1 MPSSSPPALLQRDRI
16 PRPSPMPFSPPLP
29 APHIT
34 ELPWCPPE
42 RLFPLCREGG
52 ASVFLDSGGP
62 AEQERHRWSFLCP
75 RPAGRL
81 TLPLA
86 EMHHLPQHLRAFRAA
101 HAPAGRPSPHLPEL
115 PFTGGVIGLL
125 SYEAGMAREGLTSR
139 HATNCPAFT
148 ALACRDL
155 FIFDRREQRLWWA
168 SADGTPPPGQP
179 ATTARPDHPGPSLT
193 PVAEQDAATW
203 QAAVRTVQEY
213 IAAGDI
219 FQANLTMR
227 WVAPRPETLDLHALY
242 NQLRTRC
249 PAPFGAWF
257 HTPDFTLLSAS
268 VERFLSLDR
277 QGRIET
283 RPIKGTCP
291 VSDDPQQNDAL
302 KEALH
307 RDEKEL
313 AENLMITDLMR
324 HDIGRVC
331 QLGSVDV
338 PQLFAVE
345 RFAHVH
351 HLVSSVTG
359 QLQRDHDATDL
370 LAATI
375 PPGSVTGAP
384 KYRAMQIIDEV
395 ESSARG
401 AYCGT
406 LFRLGWDGALDS
418 SVIIRSI
425 SATASHLQVGAGGG
439 ITYPSHPEREYE
451 EMCLKAAPLLAVL
464 RDHGA

>member
-1 MPSSSPPALLQRDRI
+1 MPSSST
-16 PRPSPMPFSPPLP
+16 PLS
-29 APHIT
+29 APHT
-34 ELPWCPPE
+34 VELPWQPPE
-42 RLFPLCREGG
+42 QLFPLCRGKER
-52 ASVFLDSGGP
+52 SVFLDSGGP

-75 RPAGRL
+75 CPAGQL
-81 TLPLA
+81 TLPLT
-86 EMHHLPQHLRAFRAA
+86 EIHNFPQRLRDFLSA
-101 HAPAGRPSPHLPEL
+101 HAPETSPHTPSPDL

-125 SYEAGMAREGLTSR
+125 SYEAGMACEGLTSR
-139 HATNCPAFT
+139 HETDCPAFT
-148 ALACRDL
+148 ALACRNL
-155 FIFDRREQRLWWA
+155 FIFDRLERRLWWA
-168 SADGTPPPGQP
+168 SADGTPPPEPPVIP
-179 ATTARPDHPGPSLT
+179 ASPARERPRITAM
-193 PVAEQDAATW
+193 AEQSAEAW
-203 QAAVRTVQEY
+203 QEALQRVRGY

-227 WVAPRPETLDLHALY
+227 WVAARPKDLNLHSLY
-242 NQLRTRC
+242 EQLRTRC

-277 QGRIET
+277 QDRIET

-291 VSDDPQQNDAL
+291 ISPDPQQNEALKDAL
-302 KEALH
+302 RH
-307 RDEKEL
+307 DEKEL

-331 QLGSVDV
+331 RLGSVEV
-338 PQLFAVE
+338 PQLFTVE

-359 QLQRDHDATDL
+359 QLQDGHDAADL

-384 KYRAMQIIDEV
+384 KYRAMEIIDKV
-395 ESSARG
+395 EFSARG

-418 SVIIRSI
+418 AVIIRSI
-425 SATASHLQVGAGGG
+425 SAAEGHLRVGAGGG
-439 ITYPSHPEREYE
+439 ITYPSHPEREYK
-451 EMCLKAAPLLAVL
+451 EMFLKAMPLLKVL
-464 RDHGA
+464 HDHGH

>member
-1 MPSSSPPALLQRDRI
+1 MFLPAL
-16 PRPSPMPFSPPLP
+16 PS
-29 APHIT
+29 APYVT
-34 ELPWCPPE
+34 ELPWQPPE
-42 RLFPLCREGG
+42 QLFPLCRDEDN
-52 ASVFLDSGGP
+52 SVFLDSGGP
-62 AEQERHRWSFLCP
+62 AEQDRHRWSFLCP
-75 RPAGRL
+75 RPAGQL
-81 TLPLA
+81 ILPLA
-86 EMHHLPQHLRAFRAA
+86 KMHLFPQHLRQFLAD
-101 HAPAGRPSPHLPEL
+101 HTPVNGPSTPFPNL
-115 PFTGGVIGLL
+115 PFVGGVIGLL

-139 HATNCPAFT
+139 HETDCPAFN

-155 FIFDRREQRLWWA
+155 FIFDRLERRLWWA
-168 SADGTPPPGQP
+168 SADGLPAPDLPP
-179 ATTARPDHPGPSLT
+179 TTAPSAAPQLRIT
-193 PVAEQDAATW
+193 PVAEQDATTW
-203 QAAVRTVQEY
+203 QAAVQTVRDY

-227 WVAPRPETLDLHALY
+227 WVATRPEGLDLHDLY
-242 NQLRTRC
+242 EQLRTTC

-268 VERFLSLDR
+268 VERFLSLNR
-277 QGRIET
+277 QGQIET

-291 VSDDPQQNDAL
+291 ISPDPQKNDAL
-302 KEALH
+302 KDALRH
-307 RDEKEL
+307 DEKEL

-331 QLGSVDV
+331 QLGSVEV

-351 HLVSSVTG
+351 HLVSSITG
-359 QLQRDHDATDL
+359 QLQAGYDAADL

-384 KYRAMQIIDEV
+384 KYRAMEIIDEV
-395 ESSARG
+395 ETSARG

-418 SVIIRSI
+418 AVIIRSI
-425 SATASHLQVGAGGG
+425 SATSHYLRVGAGGG
-439 ITYPSHPEREYE
+439 ITYPSHPEREYD
-451 EMCLKAAPLLAVL
+451 EMCLKAAPLLDVL
-464 RDHGA
+464 HRYGH

>member
-1 MPSSSPPALLQRDRI
+1 MFLSAPSSV
-16 PRPSPMPFSPPLP
+16 
-29 APHIT
+29 PHIT
-34 ELPWCPPE
+34 ELPWQPPE
-42 RLFPLCREGG
+42 RLFPLCRDEDS
-52 ASVFLDSGGP
+52 SVFLDSGGP

-75 RPAGRL
+75 QPAGQV
-81 TLPLA
+81 TLPLT
-86 EMHHLPQHLRAFRAA
+86 EMHLFPRHLREFLAA
-101 HAPAGRPSPHLPEL
+101 HAPNSELSSPSSPDL

-125 SYEAGMAREGLTSR
+125 SYEAGMACEGLTSR
-139 HATNCPAFT
+139 HETDCPAFT

-155 FIFDRREQRLWWA
+155 FIIDRLEQKLWWA
-168 SADGTPPPGQP
+168 SIDGLPPPELP
-179 ATTARPDHPGPSLT
+179 AVLPPTHSYPAITAMP
-193 PVAEQDAATW
+193 EQSAGTW
-203 QAAVRTVQEY
+203 QAAVRTVRDY

-227 WVAPRPETLDLHALY
+227 WVASRPAGLNLPHLY
-242 NQLRTRC
+242 EQLRTAC

-268 VERFLSLDR
+268 VERFLSLDH
-277 QGRIET
+277 QGQIET

-291 VSDDPQQNDAL
+291 ISTDPQQNDTLKDAL
-302 KEALH
+302 RH
-307 RDEKEL
+307 DEKEL

-331 QLGSVDV
+331 QLGSVEV

-359 QLQRDHDATDL
+359 QLRAGYDAADL

-384 KYRAMQIIDEV
+384 KYRALEIIDEV
-395 ESSARG
+395 ETSARG

-418 SVIIRSI
+418 AVIIRSI
-425 SATASHLQVGAGGG
+425 SATADHLKIGAGGG
-439 ITYPSHPEREYE
+439 ITYPSQPEREYE
-451 EMCLKAAPLLAVL
+451 EMCLKAAPLLNVL
-464 RDHGA
+464 HTHGH

>member
-1 MPSSSPPALLQRDRI
+1 MFLSAPSSA
-16 PRPSPMPFSPPLP
+16 PR
-29 APHIT
+29 IT
-34 ELPWCPPE
+34 ELPWQPSE
-42 RLFPLCREGG
+42 RLFPLCWQEKR
-52 ASVFLDSGGP
+52 SVFLDSGGP

-75 RPAGRL
+75 QPAEHL
-81 TLPLA
+81 TLPLT
-86 EMHHLPQHLRAFRAA
+86 EMRHFARHLRAFLAA
-101 HAPAGRPSPHLPEL
+101 HAPKGELSTPSPNL

-125 SYEAGMAREGLTSR
+125 SYEAGMAREGLISR
-139 HATNCPAFT
+139 HETDCPAFT

-155 FIFDRREQRLWWA
+155 FIIDRLEQRLWWA
-168 SADGTPPPGQP
+168 SLDGLPPPELPAATPPAHKCPP
-179 ATTARPDHPGPSLT
+179 ITAI
-193 PVAEQDAATW
+193 AEQSASAW
-203 QAAVRTVQEY
+203 QAAVRTVQDY

-227 WVAPRPETLDLHALY
+227 WVASRPEGLDLPHLY
-242 NQLRTRC
+242 ERLRTAC

-257 HTPDFTLLSAS
+257 HTPNFTLLSAS

-291 VSDDPQQNDAL
+291 ISTDPRQNDAL
-302 KEALH
+302 KETLR

-331 QLGSVDV
+331 RLGSVEV

-359 QLQRDHDATDL
+359 QLQAEYDAADL

-384 KYRAMQIIDEV
+384 KYRAMEIIDEV
-395 ESSARG
+395 ETSARG

-406 LFRLGWDGALDS
+406 LFRLGWDGAMDS
-418 SVIIRSI
+418 AVIIRSI
-425 SATASHLQVGAGGG
+425 SATADHLKVGAGGG

-451 EMCLKAAPLLAVL
+451 EMCLKAAPLLKVL
-464 RDHGA
+464 HSYGH

>member
-1 MPSSSPPALLQRDRI
+1 MFLPAL
-16 PRPSPMPFSPPLP
+16 PST
-29 APHIT
+29 PHVT
-34 ELPWCPPE
+34 ELPWHPPE
-42 RLFPLCREGG
+42 RLFPLCRDEDS
-52 ASVFLDSGGP
+52 SVFLDSGGP

-86 EMHHLPQHLRAFRAA
+86 EMHRFPRHLRQFLAD
-101 HAPAGRPSPHLPEL
+101 HAPEDGPSTPSPDL

-139 HATNCPAFT
+139 HETDCPAFN

-155 FIFDRREQRLWWA
+155 FIIDRLEQRLWWA
-168 SADGTPPPGQP
+168 SADGTPAPDLPFAATPPALPQL
-179 ATTARPDHPGPSLT
+179 RMT
-193 PVAEQDAATW
+193 PVAEQSATAW
-203 QAAVRTVQEY
+203 QEAVQTVRNY

-219 FQANLTMR
+219 FQTNLTMR
-227 WVAPRPETLDLHALY
+227 WITARPEGLNLHDLY
-242 NQLRTRC
+242 GQLRTAC

-291 VSDDPQQNDAL
+291 ISTDPQQNDVL
-302 KEALH
+302 KDTLR

-331 QLGSVDV
+331 RLGSVEV

-351 HLVSSVTG
+351 HLVSSITG
-359 QLQRDHDATDL
+359 QLQAGHDAADL

-384 KYRAMQIIDEV
+384 KYRAMEIIDEV
-395 ESSARG
+395 ETSARG

-406 LFRLGWDGALDS
+406 LFRLGWDGAMDS
-418 SVIIRSI
+418 AVIIRSI
-425 SATASHLQVGAGGG
+425 SATADHLRIGAGGG
-439 ITYPSHPEREYE
+439 ITYPSHPEREYD
-451 EMCLKAAPLLAVL
+451 EMCLKAAPLLDVL
-464 RDHGA
+464 HNYGH

>member
-1 MPSSSPPALLQRDRI
+1 MTCPSAMPPSSTSP
-16 PRPSPMPFSPPLP
+16 ST
-29 APHIT
+29 PHII
-34 ELPWCPPE
+34 ELPWQPPE
-42 RLFPLCREGG
+42 QLFPLCRGEEK
-52 ASVFLDSGGP
+52 SVFLDSGGP

-75 RPAGRL
+75 RPAGHL
-81 TLPLA
+81 TLPL
-86 EMHHLPQHLRAFRAA
+86 EEIRHFPRHLRQFLAV
-101 HAPAGRPSPHLPEL
+101 HAPEEGPSSPWPDL

-125 SYEAGMAREGLTSR
+125 SYEAGMAHEGLTSR
-139 HATNCPAFT
+139 HETDCPAFT
-148 ALACRDL
+148 ALACRNL
-155 FIFDRREQRLWWA
+155 FIFDRLEQRLWWA
-168 SADGTPPPGQP
+168 SADGSPPPDAPHIPTSPECRNPPITP
-179 ATTARPDHPGPSLT
+179 A
-193 PVAEQDAATW
+193 AEQNTSAWQDAVQT
-203 QAAVRTVQEY
+203 VRDY

-227 WVAPRPETLDLHALY
+227 WTAPRPENLDLHGLY
-242 NQLRTRC
+242 ERLRTAC

-257 HTPDFTLLSAS
+257 HTPGFTLLSAS
-268 VERFLSLDR
+268 VERFLSLDH

-291 VSDDPQQNDAL
+291 VSPDPHQNDIL
-302 KEALH
+302 KKTLRH
-307 RDEKEL
+307 DEKEL

-331 QLGSVDV
+331 QLGSVAV

-359 QLQRDHDATDL
+359 QLKTGQDAAAL

-384 KYRAMQIIDEV
+384 KYRAMEIIDEV
-395 ESSARG
+395 ETSARG

-406 LFRLGWDGALDS
+406 FFRLGWGGDLDS
-418 SVIIRSI
+418 AVIIRSI
-425 SATASHLQVGAGGG
+425 SATGEHLRVGAGGG
-439 ITYPSHPEREYE
+439 ITYPSHPEREYK
-451 EMCLKAAPLLAVL
+451 EMCLKAAPLLTVL
-464 RDHGA
+464 HTYEH